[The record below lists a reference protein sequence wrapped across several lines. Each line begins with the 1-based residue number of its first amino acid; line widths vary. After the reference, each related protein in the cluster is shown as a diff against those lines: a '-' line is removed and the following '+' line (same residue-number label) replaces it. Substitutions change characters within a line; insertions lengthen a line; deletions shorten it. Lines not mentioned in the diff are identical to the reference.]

1 MAGTSYPA
9 PRPGSVTFVVFLT
22 WVIALVTIIGGV
34 SLLLVGDDT
43 LAELGIAT
51 STATTYAWVEIGWG
65 VVVALVAMGLAGGSG
80 FARFL
85 VTALMLIR
93 IVTAVLAA
101 LAVPGTVGF
110 WTVVISGGIAAII
123 LAMLWTARATAFFRT
138 N

>member
-1 MAGTSYPA
+1 MSTPLQA

-22 WVIALVTIIGGV
+22 WVVALIALIGGV

-43 LAELGIAT
+43 LAELDITPSA
-51 STATTYAWVEIGWG
+51 ATTYAWVEIGWG
-65 VVVALVAMGLAGGSG
+65 VIVALVAIGLAGGSG
-80 FARFL
+80 LARFL
-85 VTALMLIR
+85 VTALMLVR

-101 LAVPGTVGF
+101 LALAGTTGF